1 MTRPDNSAILTTHV
15 AMLASCINQDY
26 EDPEFIASS
35 MSKFSRKYMEENVY
49 TKIKSIMSI
58 HSVFQK
64 LEPDAQE
71 VLINCISSLR
81 QEEDSKYNKPYFDSD
96 MQSSIA
102 GTVAEME
109 TFSLLKAYYQYVFE
123 YLDLRADRGK
133 ITSTNAEK
141 KLKKLC
147 ALWKGA
153 EAVEGSSAQ
162 GDSDSDN
169 SPLFKQCVDFIST
182 DKPWILK
189 QMQKAYDVSY
199 EYECL

>member
-1 MTRPDNSAILTTHV
+1 MTRPDNSAILTTHI
-15 AMLASCINQDY
+15 AMLASCINQDF

-35 MSKFSRKYMEENVY
+35 VSKFSRKFMEENVY
-49 TKIKSIMSI
+49 TKIKSVMSI

-96 MQSSIA
+96 IQSSIA

-109 TFSLLKAYYQYVFE
+109 TFSLLKTYFPYVFE
-123 YLDLRADRGK
+123 YLDQRTDRSK
-133 ITSTNAEK
+133 VTPSNAEK

-147 ALWKGA
+147 SLWKAIEATEETSTQADTGA
-153 EAVEGSSAQ
+153 
-162 GDSDSDN
+162 D
-169 SPLFKQCVDFIST
+169 SPLFKQCADFISS
-182 DKPWILK
+182 DKPWIIK
-189 QMQKAYDVSY
+189 QMQKAVDVSQ
-199 EYECL
+199 